1 MATRKRISDAVT
13 NRLFALSGN
22 ECALPGCSNK
32 LTAHEG
38 DERPV
43 TVGERAHLAGV
54 GRQGPRSEAA
64 GQLTDIDAVENLI
77 LLCHECHK
85 RVDENPRIYSVEVL
99 AKHKLDHEAKIAR
112 RAPEP
117 TVELR
122 DEAVD
127 VSILPLTAMPEHIY
141 VAPTKY
147 RTTVEVAERL
157 PRPRRRDE
165 VLAFV
170 LSAGQVWAFHDLRDP
185 RGPFGRAVDVAAA
198 EARTIEDVA
207 VDRPTMYVWLLNAML
222 RSALRRRGVGHDKE
236 HDRYYFLADHE
247 TITRRVVAKS
257 KLGRA
262 QNQKKV
268 VRQEGER
275 SGNLRNVWWH
285 LAASLRFEEF
295 APGQWG
301 LTLRPEYHLTSDGST
316 PLDPRR
322 IGRKVTSRKSR
333 MYNEAYFDAVHFL
346 RYFLMDGRKQ
356 MVLRAGAQTLA
367 VGADFPQV
375 QAYWVAIDD
384 KTFEPAE
391 LVTEADE
398 DDVLDAVVS
407 EIDYQDDWDWGAE
420 PSEAEQ

>member
-1 MATRKRISDAVT
+1 MATRKHIPDAVT

-22 ECALPGCSNK
+22 ECAFPNCTNK
-32 LTAHEG
+32 LTMHEG

-64 GQLTDIDAVENLI
+64 GQLADIDAVENLI

-85 RVDENPRIYSVEVL
+85 RVDENPRTYSVEVL
-99 AKHKLDHEAKIAR
+99 AKYKLDHEAKIAR
-112 RAPEP
+112 REPEP
-117 TVELR
+117 RVELR
-122 DEAVD
+122 SEAVD
-127 VSILPLTAMPEHIY
+127 VSILPLTALPDRIY

-147 RTTVEVAERL
+147 RTTVEVGERL
-157 PRPRRRDE
+157 PRPRRRGE

-170 LSAGQVWAFHDLRDP
+170 LSAGQVWAFHDLRDA
-185 RGPFGRAVDVAAA
+185 RGPFARAVDIAAA
-198 EARTIEDVA
+198 EERT
-207 VDRPTMYVWLLNAML
+207 VDEVSAERPTMYVWLLNAML
-222 RSALRRRGVGHDKE
+222 RSALRRRGVGHDKA
-236 HDRYYFLADHE
+236 HDRYYFFPDHE
-247 TITRRVVAKS
+247 TITRRVVTKS

-322 IGRKVTSRKSR
+322 IGRKVTTRKSR

-346 RYFLMDGRKQ
+346 RYFLLDGHKQ
-356 MVLRAGAQTLA
+356 MVLRAGVQAMA

-375 QAYWVAIDD
+375 QANWVAIDD
-384 KTFEPAE
+384 RTFEPAE
-391 LVTEADE
+391 LVAAPDE

-420 PSEAEQ
+420 PSEQEQ